1 MGCQQKVE
9 YTYITGGGRSANGK
23 QDPDEF
29 GVDAVVLVVDLVKT
43 CVI

>member
-23 QDPDEF
+23 QYPDEF
-29 GVDAVVLVVDLVKT
+29 GVDAVVLVVDFVKT
-43 CVI
+43 YVI